1 MRFAPRSHQEDMES
15 ARTKGGNIA
24 SEAGG
29 QIWRRSNLGKSCMCC
44 KEDRSR
50 RQEAEAPRAQMPSAT
65 HREGIQD
72 LWKNEESVASKSGGG
87 EKGV

>member
-15 ARTKGGNIA
+15 ARMKGGNIA

-50 RQEAEAPRAQMPSAT
+50 RQEAEAQGLRCRRPPTERASRIFGKMRRAWPA
-65 HREGIQD
+65 
-72 LWKNEESVASKSGGG
+72 KVGG